1 MKTKDYLLRFDSKE
15 QAVTFGR
22 GATSD
27 KETKRGEVSRFQ
39 SAKHAEANGVGV
51 KFVRNDEKGDA
62 QTILATHAYAI
73 YVIGPWVR
81 QVGEDKKGNTI
92 MESDGLHWVLIRDL
106 EGLKIPPG
114 ADKFI
119 VWTSDDGPR
128 PEDCPQ
134 DDWAGGQMKPA

>member
-1 MKTKDYLLRFDSKE
+1 MKIKDYLLRFDSKE

-22 GATSD
+22 GATSA
-27 KETKRGEVSRFQ
+27 KETKLGEVSRFQ

-51 KFVRNDEKGDA
+51 KFVRSDEKGDA

-81 QVGEDKKGNTI
+81 QVGEDKEGNPIT
-92 MESDGLHWVLIRDL
+92 ESDGLHWVLIRDL
-106 EGLKIPPG
+106 EGLKVPEG

-119 VWTSDDGPR
+119 VWTSDDGER
-128 PEDCPQ
+128 PEDVPQ
-134 DDWAGGQMKPA
+134 ERFA

>member
-1 MKTKDYLLRFDSKE
+1 VKIKDYLLRFDSKE

-22 GATSD
+22 GATSA
-27 KETKRGEVSRFQ
+27 KETKLGEVSRFQ
-39 SAKHAEANGVGV
+39 SAEHAEANGVGG

-81 QVGEDKKGNTI
+81 QVGEDKEGNPIT
-92 MESDGLHWVLIRDL
+92 ESDGLHWVLIRDL
-106 EGLKIPPG
+106 EGLKVPEG

-119 VWTSDDGPR
+119 VWTSDDGER
-128 PEDCPQ
+128 PEDVPQ
-134 DDWAGGQMKPA
+134 ERFA

>member
-1 MKTKDYLLRFDSKE
+1 MKTKDYLLRFASKE
-15 QAVTFGR
+15 QAVAFGR

-39 SAKHAEANGVGV
+39 SAKHAEANGVGG
-51 KFVRNDEKGDA
+51 KFVRSDEKGDA

-73 YVIGPWVR
+73 CVIGPWVR
-81 QVGEDKKGNTI
+81 QIGEDKEGNPI

-106 EGLKIPPG
+106 EGLKVPEG

-119 VWTSDDGPR
+119 VWTSDDGKR
-128 PEDCPQ
+128 PENCPQ
-134 DDWAGGQMKPA
+134 VEFAGDGNHG